1 MVLFNLLPCWYRK
14 TEYCHYQQQSYT
26 DCRACSFLI
35 ITSCKRVDET
45 NPKTLLIYKSMD
57 LSNLLRFF
65 LNKQLANFTL
75 KIYRENV
82 SIVLNMQVKSL
93 VS

>member
-14 TEYCHYQQQSYT
+14 IEYYHYQQQSYT
-26 DCRACSFLI
+26 DGRACSFLI
-35 ITSCKRVDET
+35 IKSCKRIDET

-65 LNKQLANFTL
+65 LTKQLANFTL
-75 KIYRENV
+75 KIYRKNV
-82 SIVLNMQVKSL
+82 SIVFNMQVKSL